1 MKKVTRA
8 LTVFTM
14 CLIML
19 VSSAGISMVS
29 AIDNVKNL
37 AVKSTSTSGISL
49 QWSSVSGAK
58 GYRIYKYTGTEKK
71 WRTLKTTTSLTYK
84 DTSVKAGEVYYY
96 RVKAY
101 QNVKGKAVFS
111 KEYSNTVKTI
121 VPPSKV
127 TELKSVSVNGS
138 SVTLSWKKA
147 ANVTG
152 YRIYTYNSSTKK
164 YTSVGTTAKTS
175 YTVKK
180 LKSNTSYTFAVRAY
194 KTSDKTVYGAYSS
207 RLSVKTRLADIKK
220 FEVSSVTENSYTFK
234 WDKAS
239 GVTGYQLVKYDES
252 TKKWTKILTTK
263 KTTATVSG
271 KNAVNGGKFRI
282 RTYLKKGGKYTYGLY
297 SSTLTANKLSAVPKN
312 LKGAVNSDNGISLT
326 WSKVTGASGYTVY
339 SYSAQNGSWK
349 TVGSTTKNSFS
360 IKNIKNTD
368 TYRYAVCSYVYSGG
382 KKFSSEKCE
391 SVSIAFVSESK
402 PDSIYSEEMAD
413 NGILGFLFDPKEGC
427 FYTSSDPWQR
437 VVGYNEI
444 FDVMGPYTLIDFDTV
459 RLYFEHGNKDWL
471 IQLWKGQYGLVFY
484 GAEVGVYT
492 KPKNREVKHYD
503 AASDSEMLKMS
514 MTFIEKEKVLFSGTR
529 WNEKFTRPYGYYWWC
544 TGFLPGNRYGK
555 YENIKLDMRITMKD
569 YEMLS
574 GVTAALNKNG
584 ISYSVKGLD
593 VYFVYN

>member
-1 MKKVTRA
+1 MKRVTRTLA
-8 LTVFTM
+8 VFAM

-19 VSSAGISMVS
+19 VASASISMAS
-29 AIDNVKNL
+29 AIGNVKNL
-37 AVKSTSTSGISL
+37 TVKSTSVSGVSL
-49 QWSSVSGAK
+49 LWSSVSGAK

-71 WRTLKTTTSLTYK
+71 WKALKTTSALTYK

-101 QNVKGKAVFS
+101 ENVKGKAVFS
-111 KEYSNTVKTI
+111 QEYSNTVKTV

-127 TELKSVSVNGS
+127 SGLKAVSVNGS
-138 SVTLSWKKA
+138 SVTLSWNKTE
-147 ANVTG
+147 NVTG

-175 YTVKK
+175 FTVKG
-180 LKSNTSYTFAVRAY
+180 LKSNTSYSFAVRGY
-194 KTSDKTVYGAYSS
+194 KKSDKTVYGAYSS
-207 RLSVKTRLADIKK
+207 RLSVKTRLADVQK
-220 FEVSSVTENSYTFK
+220 FAVSSVTENSYTFK
-234 WDKAS
+234 WNKAS
-239 GVTGYQLVKYDES
+239 GVTGYQIAKYDES
-252 TKKWTKILTTK
+252 TKKWTKILSTTK
-263 KTTATVSG
+263 TSATVSG
-271 KNAVNGGKFRI
+271 KNAVNGGKFKI
-282 RTYLKKGGKYTYGLY
+282 RTYIKKSGKYTYGLY
-297 SSTLTANKLSAVPKN
+297 SSVLTANKLSAVPTK

-326 WSKVTGASGYTVY
+326 WSKVKGASGYTVY
-339 SYSAQNGSWK
+339 SYSAQNGTWK
-349 TVGSTTKNSFS
+349 TVGSTTKNSFN
-360 IKNIKNTD
+360 INNIKNTD
-368 TYRYAVCSYVYSGG
+368 TYRYAVSSYVYSGG
-382 KKFSSEKCE
+382 KKFTSEKCE
-391 SVSIAFVSESK
+391 SVSIAYVSEEK

-413 NGILGFLFDPKEGC
+413 KGILGYLYDPKEGC
-427 FYTSSDPWQR
+427 FYTSADPWQR
-437 VVGYNEI
+437 VVGYNEV
-444 FDVMGPYTLIDFDTV
+444 FDVMGPYTFIDFDTL

-492 KPKNREVKHYD
+492 KPKDRELKHFD

-514 MTFIEKEKVLFSGTR
+514 MTFIEKEKVPFSGTK

-574 GVTAALNKNG
+574 GVTAALKENG
-584 ISYSVKGLD
+584 ITYSVKGLD